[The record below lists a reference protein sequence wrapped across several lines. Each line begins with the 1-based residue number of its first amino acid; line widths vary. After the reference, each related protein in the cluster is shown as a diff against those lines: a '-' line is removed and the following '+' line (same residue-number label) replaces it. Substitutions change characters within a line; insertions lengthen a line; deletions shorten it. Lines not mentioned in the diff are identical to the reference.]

1 MCAKLVGQMSIRFA
15 LVKRVTR
22 EICEN
27 LLRVI
32 NDKSNALVTEILRI
46 INDEYYFFL

>member
-1 MCAKLVGQMSIRFA
+1 MCAKFVGQMPIHFV

-27 LLRVI
+27 LLYVI

-46 INDEYYFFL
+46 INDE